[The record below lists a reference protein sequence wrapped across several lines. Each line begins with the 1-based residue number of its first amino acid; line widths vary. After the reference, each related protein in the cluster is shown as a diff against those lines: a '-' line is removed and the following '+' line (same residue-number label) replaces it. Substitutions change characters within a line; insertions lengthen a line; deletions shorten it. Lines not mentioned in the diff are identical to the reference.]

1 MSTQET
7 KKPKLN
13 RFYLSEKYDENR
25 NISFNL
31 KRAKVDELI
40 NFKTFKEGVNEF
52 NRIAFTLE
60 GNSRVWFHK
69 DGAFRGSA
77 TPEKTAIM
85 IERVTQENVK
95 DEDAIEFINREK
107 LIDVTPV
114 KTKKVEPKPEPK
126 PEPVVEPK
134 PEPKVQKPTVD
145 LNKEVNE
152 LTVYIEEKE
161 TKLPSEVSLDD
172 VKAETKY
179 EFVPTSVKWTDD
191 SVVVTYLLR
200 EGDSESSEVTSVI
213 RGFKAK
219 PAQMRTIY
227 RHFVERTQWSKITYW
242 LLSVVFVI
250 AILCIIVLVLHAYGL
265 ISIPW
270 SK

>member
-107 LIDVTPV
+107 LIDVAPV
-114 KTKKVEPKPEPK
+114 KTKKVEPKPET
-126 PEPVVEPK
+126 VAEPK
-134 PEPKVQKPTVD
+134 LQKPTVD
-145 LNKEVNE
+145 LNKEVTE
-152 LTVYIEEKE
+152 LIVYIEDKE

-200 EGDSESSEVTSVI
+200 DGDTESNEVTSVI

-219 PAQMRTIY
+219 PTQMRTIY